1 MFGGFRIWRFLFSL
15 LLIGLL
21 VAGGVAL
28 YQFAFAQG
36 YQAGALASG
45 STGGNGTLAQPGYPG
60 YAPYW
65 PVFAFPL
72 FFPPF
77 GLFLGFGFIFFLFFI
92 VGGLFRFGGRRHWRD
107 WDNRS
112 GGQPGNP
119 SGPNEPASKV

>member
-1 MFGGFRIWRFLFSL
+1 MFGRFGIWRFFLTLF
-15 LLIGLL
+15 LIGIL

-28 YQFAFAQG
+28 YQYAFAQG
-36 YQAGALASG
+36 YQSALTSG
-45 STGGNGTLAQPGYPG
+45 VTGGSGTQVQPVYPG

-65 PVFAFPL
+65 PVFGFPF

-107 WDNRS
+107 RGDQP

-119 SGPNEPASKV
+119 GGPNEPASKV

>member
-1 MFGGFRIWRFLFSL
+1 MFGHFRIWRFLLTL
-15 LLIGLL
+15 LFIGLL

-36 YQAGALASG
+36 YQAGALAAG
-45 STGGNGTLAQPGYPG
+45 PTGDHGTLAQPVYPG
-60 YAPYW
+60 YAPFW
-65 PVFAFPL
+65 PVFGFPF

-107 WDNRS
+107 WDNRYRD
-112 GGQPGNP
+112 P
-119 SGPNEPASKV
+119 SEKPAGPNEPASKV